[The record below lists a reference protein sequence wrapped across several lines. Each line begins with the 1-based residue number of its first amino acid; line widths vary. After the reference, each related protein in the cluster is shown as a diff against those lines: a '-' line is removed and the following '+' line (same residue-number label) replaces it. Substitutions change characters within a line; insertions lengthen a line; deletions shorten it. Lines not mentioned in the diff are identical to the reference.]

1 MKQPNYTELFIPF
14 LNQETIPRPRY
25 RALFL
30 YLQQAIITGQLPANS
45 RLPATREL
53 AQLLLLSRNTVKQVY
68 EMLHAEGYIET
79 RQGDGSYVSP
89 QLDNRCLK
97 DSGRTTQTRT
107 SRVRLSR
114 KSLQLEQLR
123 SLYSH
128 NSKELLLPA
137 MPALDQF
144 PWAQWQRS
152 VVQAGRQMKFC
163 NSSSLLGDDTLRE
176 QIAAYL
182 ESSRGIRCNRDQVMI
197 CSGSQQGLQLAFSM
211 LLDPGDEVLVEDPG
225 FPGIDGAIS
234 NAEGVKVSIPIDQQ
248 GFRTDSLN
256 EHPRA
261 RLAFITPSRNYPMG
275 YTLSLDRRLQ
285 LLQWADDHEC
295 CIIED
300 DYDSEFR
307 FDGPPISALQGLEGE
322 QRVIYSG
329 TFSRV
334 LHPAIRLAY
343 LVIPEALVEPFCRMR
358 SIQDGGL
365 SALPQMA
372 LADFM
377 ARGHFSS
384 HLRRMRKLY
393 RNRRD
398 YLLQQIDLRFSGLL
412 NWEPSDGGMH
422 CVFRLNE
429 QYDDQKIAMTAN
441 EQGLG
446 LRPLSYYF
454 DQQQPINGLVIGFAG
469 FNEQQIDQGLQR
481 LQTILESGQKKG

>member
-30 YLQQAIITGQLPANS
+30 YLQQAIIAGQLPANS

-53 AQLLLLSRNTVKQVY
+53 AQLLQLSRNTVKQVY

-89 QLDNRCLK
+89 QLDGRCLQAEGSTAPRK
-97 DSGRTTQTRT
+97 KGT
-107 SRVRLSR
+107 VRLSR
-114 KSLQLEQLR
+114 KSRQLEQLR
-123 SLYSH
+123 SLYHH
-128 NSKELLLPA
+128 NREELLLPA
-137 MPALDQF
+137 MPALEEF
-144 PWAQWQRS
+144 PWTQWQRS
-152 VVQAGRQMKFC
+152 VVQAGRQMKFYR
-163 NSSSLLGDDTLRE
+163 SSSLLGDAGLRE

-182 ESSRGIRCNRDQVMI
+182 ESSRGIRCHPDQVMI

-234 NAEGVKVSIPIDQQ
+234 NAEGVKVSVTIDQQ
-248 GFRTDSLN
+248 GFRTDLLHN
-256 EHPRA
+256 HPQA

-275 YTLSLDRRLQ
+275 YTLSLERRLQ
-285 LLQWADDHEC
+285 LLQWADDREC

-322 QRVIYSG
+322 HKVIYSG

-343 LVIPEALVEPFCRMR
+343 LVIPESLVEPFCRMR

-377 ARGHFSS
+377 ARGQFSS

-393 RNRRD
+393 RRRRD
-398 YLLQQIDLRFSGLL
+398 YLLQQIDLKFPGILA
-412 NWEPSDGGMH
+412 WEPSDGGMH
-422 CVFRLNE
+422 CVFRLSE
-429 QYDDQKIAMTAN
+429 LYDDQKIARIAN
-441 EQGLG
+441 QQGLG

-469 FNEQQIDQGLQR
+469 FSEQQIDQGLER
-481 LQTILESGQKKG
+481 LRTILESGQKKG